1 MTEKKVKIK
10 DLCKQKY
17 LNALEDDDDEI
28 SISFWATISSIANT
42 SYNEGYED
50 GQQKKGGFYG
60 KL

>member
-1 MTEKKVKIK
+1 MTEKKIKLK

-17 LNALEDDDDEI
+17 RTVLEEGDKT

-50 GQQKKGGFYG
+50 GQQKRENTKT
-60 KL
+60 

>member
-50 GQQKKGGFYG
+50 GQHGDG
-60 KL
+60 KR